1 MEKYLNVR
9 QLFPSIVTDVM
20 LDVDVKSIED
30 YTYQLKLK
38 DDGVSFSN
46 RGGWQSHN
54 VDLTLDIFKDFKDK
68 LIFYANAYCKTL
80 KGKESKSIIIKSLW
94 VNVNHTHSF
103 NLTHTHPNSFVSGVF
118 YIKVPENSGRL
129 CFDHPCATKQHEWQD
144 DDFDELNILNCTTY
158 NIAPQENRLLLFPS
172 WLPHYVEHNKNK
184 EDRISISF
192 NIGFE

>member
-68 LIFYANAYCKTL
+68 LIFYANAYYKTL

-94 VNVNHTHSF
+94 VNVNHTYSF

-172 WLPHYVEHNKNK
+172 WLPHYVEHNKNE